1 MQSMKLAEMKHYVQT
16 TLQKTA
22 KIKQQLEFH
31 ISACEAAVNALASKF
46 ETLHFIET
54 SILECNRRAECLEYI
69 LRNIGNILHNALY
82 CEINLLI
89 QILFHR

>member
-16 TLQKTA
+16 TLQKTT
-22 KIKQQLEFH
+22 KTKQQLEFH

-46 ETLHFIET
+46 EDLHSIET

-69 LRNIGNILHNALY
+69 LKNIGNCLTFII
-82 CEINLLI
+82 IN
-89 QILFHR
+89 